1 MHFVLIRPQVQQTTA
16 SHARAQISH
25 AINAHAKIAADVAL
39 PQCVARVS
47 FDVFVLSPASRC
59 AAACRKPGRHT
70 DRHTD
75 RRTDRSSSHPKDG
88 AHDVSQGTRITTS
101 SSSLCSSAGQT
112 SSTPSS
118 SSSARITSQD
128 LRPALVRR
136 RCCLCSASAS
146 ASCSAFASVSIFDFH
161 LHLEA
166 AALGSRLIVVR
177 RVSLTGR
184 SSRVLCPVLSRSSAA
199 SVVSQ

>member
-1 MHFVLIRPQVQQTTA
+1 MRECK
-16 SHARAQISH
+16 ISH

-59 AAACRKPGRHT
+59 AAACRKPGRHM
-70 DRHTD
+70 DRQ
-75 RRTDRSSSHPKDG
+75 TDRSSSHPKDG

-101 SSSLCSSAGQT
+101 SSSLCSSAEQT

-118 SSSARITSQD
+118 SSPARITSQD

>member
-16 SHARAQISH
+16 SHATVQISH

-70 DRHTD
+70 DR
-75 RRTDRSSSHPKDG
+75 RSGSHPKDG

-101 SSSLCSSAGQT
+101 SSSLCSSAEQT

-118 SSSARITSQD
+118 SSLARITSQD